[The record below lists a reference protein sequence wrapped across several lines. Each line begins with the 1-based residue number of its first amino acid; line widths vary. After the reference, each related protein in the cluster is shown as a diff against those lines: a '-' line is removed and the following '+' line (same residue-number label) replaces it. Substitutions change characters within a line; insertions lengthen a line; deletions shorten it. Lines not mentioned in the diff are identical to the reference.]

1 MWNVSP
7 KTAEQ
12 REAFQ
17 FWENNEDV
25 DFWNPLSPNGKPV
38 RIMIAPRTQE
48 SFVSFLE
55 SAGID
60 YELTIPNVE
69 TYAFY
74 NYITQLAENVMRNPL
89 IMQNL

>member
-12 REAFQ
+12 REALQ

-25 DFWNPLSPNGKPV
+25 DFWNTLSPNGKPV

-55 SAGID
+55 SSGID
-60 YELTIPNVE
+60 YELTIHNVE
-69 TYAFY
+69 TYA
-74 NYITQLAENVMRNPL
+74 YITQFSENVMRNCL
-89 IMQNL
+89 IIS